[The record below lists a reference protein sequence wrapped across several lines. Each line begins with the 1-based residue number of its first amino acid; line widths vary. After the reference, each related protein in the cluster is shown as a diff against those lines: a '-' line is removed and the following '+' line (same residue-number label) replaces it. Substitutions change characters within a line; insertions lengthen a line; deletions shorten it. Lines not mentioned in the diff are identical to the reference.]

1 MGTQRRAYIIST
13 TTSGSLTSDG
23 MLPRALSGLKFG
35 KFSVP
40 NGTVHS
46 GCTDPTRTT
55 ARFVICSWKLDAKEG
70 SWRQHFCQ
78 MKRDISDHL
87 LRWSRIFRSDRTEM
101 VRSIWF
107 LTEISGILG
116 WMESAPSLSSFTIY
130 GAILR
135 PLQRNEGAFSVFKK
149 VHIHT

>member
-1 MGTQRRAYIIST
+1 MGTKRTAYIIST

-55 ARFVICSWKLDAKEG
+55 ARLVIVLVSWM
-70 SWRQHFCQ
+70 Q
-78 MKRDISDHL
+78 KRDTGDNN
-87 LRWSRIFRSDRTEM
+87 F
-101 VRSIWF
+101 V
-107 LTEISGILG
+107 
-116 WMESAPSLSSFTIY
+116 
-130 GAILR
+130 
-135 PLQRNEGAFSVFKK
+135 K
-149 VHIHT
+149 